1 MDPRCKECHAAGYV
15 EIKRNDKESVVIK
28 CPSCDGTGYIKPKKD
43 EDEDEPT
50 LHETIVGD
58 DYSLI
63 YHKG

>member
-1 MDPRCKECHAAGYV
+1 M
-15 EIKRNDKESVVIK
+15 VIK

-43 EDEDEPT
+43 EDEKEPT

-63 YHKG
+63 YYKG